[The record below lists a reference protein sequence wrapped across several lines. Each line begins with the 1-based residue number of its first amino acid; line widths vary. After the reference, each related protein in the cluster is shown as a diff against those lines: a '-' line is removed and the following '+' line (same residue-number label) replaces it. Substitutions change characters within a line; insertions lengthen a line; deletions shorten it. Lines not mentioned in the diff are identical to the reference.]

1 MARTQKW
8 GILGDG
14 TTYDSFVVYGRIE
27 NWNYFVNTDIDV
39 SDVSCPEGFTKKSK
53 PIKDYKRRRYA
64 GDTNPYTVPAQ
75 PDGRRVYH
83 NISKRSGGALPGKLV
98 TFATNPETWDGG
110 DEERA
115 FQLVGDYSD
124 LMMYLKTDAEKD
136 IIVTTQTG
144 TNYLI
149 CAAEAGG
156 GD

>member
-14 TTYDSFVVYGRIE
+14 TNYHSFVLYGRIE
-27 NWNYFVNTDIDV
+27 NWNFFVNTDVTVDDV
-39 SDVSCPEGFTKKSK
+39 ACPEGTVKQSG
-53 PIKDYKRRRYA
+53 PIKSYQRRRFA

-75 PDGRRVYH
+75 ADGRRVY
-83 NISKRSGGALPGKLV
+83 NNSSKRSGGALPGKLV

-115 FQLVGDYSD
+115 FQLVGDYTD

-136 IIVTTQTG
+136 VIVTTQTG
-144 TNYLI
+144 TSYLI
-149 CAAEAGG
+149 CASTQQEN
-156 GD
+156 